1 MPEFQTGDSV
11 RYKPVGGMSP
21 SVYYPYL
28 VPLVQQ
34 ILICQIKG
42 PESHTSESVGTIRQV
57 STTNT
62 NLTGRNVEASKEEPR
77 YEVFLLFYDME
88 WYMELTGVV

>member
-1 MPEFQTGDSV
+1 MPGYQTGESV
-11 RYKPVGGMSP
+11 RYKPVGGMFP
-21 SVYYPYL
+21 SVYPYL

-57 STTNT
+57 STTST

-77 YEVFLLFYDME
+77 YEVILLSYDME

>member
-1 MPEFQTGDSV
+1 MQ
-11 RYKPVGGMSP
+11 
-21 SVYYPYL
+21 
-28 VPLVQQ
+28 
-34 ILICQIKG
+34 G

-77 YEVFLLFYDME
+77 YEVLLSPPVY
-88 WYMELTGVV
+88 YGLK